1 LFDWVLSRSLSR
13 FLYIVQMKKALT
25 QLHIAVVL
33 AGFTGILGSL
43 IQLNE
48 IWLVWYRIAITVVTL
63 LLAALILKQSVRIS
77 FAQCG
82 KLMGIGSIIALH
94 WVFFYGSIKLSN
106 VSIGL
111 ICFASVGLFT
121 SIFEPLFN
129 KTPFAPAEMLLGL
142 MSLSGIYIIFH
153 FDTRYQT
160 GIIMGTLS
168 SILAAIFSVF
178 NKRTVS
184 QTAPRL
190 IQLYE
195 MAGGLLVLTILMPL
209 YLHYFPSG
217 NRIPTLMDIGW
228 LMLLSWACT
237 IWAMDLMLKS
247 LQHISAFTQT
257 LTLNLEPVY
266 GIGMA
271 WLFFKEN
278 EQLNTSF
285 YWGFSLIAL
294 SVAIQMYRV
303 NKKSAPIT
311 PH

>member
-1 LFDWVLSRSLSR
+1 
-13 FLYIVQMKKALT
+13 MKKALT
-25 QLHIAVVL
+25 QLHIAVLL
-33 AGFTGILGSL
+33 AGFTGILGAL

-48 IWLVWYRIAITVVTL
+48 IGLVWYRIAITVGTL
-63 LLAALILKQSVRIS
+63 LLAALVLKQSVRIA
-77 FAQCG
+77 FAQGC

-121 SIFEPLFN
+121 SIFEPLIN
-129 KTPFAPAEMLLGL
+129 KTSFEPSEMLLGL

-153 FDTRYQT
+153 FDSRYQT

-168 SILAAIFSVF
+168 SILAAIFSVL
-178 NKRTVS
+178 NKKMVS

-190 IQLYE
+190 MQLYE
-195 MAGGLLVLTILMPL
+195 MAGGLLVLSLLMPL
-209 YLHYFPSG
+209 YLHYFPAG

-228 LMLLSWACT
+228 LLLLSWACT

-278 EQLNTSF
+278 EKLNNSF
-285 YWGFSLIAL
+285 YLGFSLIAL

-303 NKKSAPIT
+303 NRKSAPKSI
-311 PH
+311 H

>member
-1 LFDWVLSRSLSR
+1 
-13 FLYIVQMKKALT
+13 MKKALT
-25 QLHIAVVL
+25 QLHIAVLL
-33 AGFTGILGSL
+33 AGFTGILGAL

-48 IWLVWYRIAITVVTL
+48 IWLVWYRIAITVATL
-63 LLAALILKQSVRIS
+63 LVAALVLKQSVRID
-77 FAQCG
+77 FAQCC

-106 VSIGL
+106 VSNGL

-121 SIFEPLFN
+121 SIFEPLIN
-129 KTPFAPAEMLLGL
+129 KTPFSPAEMLLGL
-142 MSLSGIYIIFH
+142 ISLAGIYIIFH

-168 SILAAIFSVF
+168 SILAGIFSVL

-184 QTAPRL
+184 QTVPRL

-195 MAGGLLVLTILMPL
+195 MAGGLLVLTLLMPL
-209 YLHYFPSG
+209 YLHYFPAG
-217 NRIPTLMDIGW
+217 NRTPSLMDIGW
-228 LMLLSWACT
+228 LLLLSWACT

-266 GIGMA
+266 GIAMA
-271 WLFFKEN
+271 WFFFKEN
-278 EQLNTSF
+278 QQLNGSF
-285 YWGFSLIAL
+285 YLGFALIAI

-303 NKKSAPIT
+303 NRKSVTIT
-311 PH
+311 SN

>member
-1 LFDWVLSRSLSR
+1 
-13 FLYIVQMKKALT
+13 MKKALT
-25 QLHIAVVL
+25 QLHIAVLL
-33 AGFTGILGSL
+33 AGFTGILGAL

-48 IWLVWYRIAITVVTL
+48 IGLVWYRIAITVGTL
-63 LLAALILKQSVRIS
+63 LLAALVLKQSVRIT
-77 FAQCG
+77 FTQGC
-82 KLMGIGSIIALH
+82 KLMAIGSIIALH

-121 SIFEPLFN
+121 SIFEPLIN
-129 KTPFAPAEMLLGL
+129 KTSFEPSEMLLGL

-153 FDTRYQT
+153 FDSRYQT

-168 SILAAIFSVF
+168 SILAAIFSVL
-178 NKRTVS
+178 NKKMVS

-190 IQLYE
+190 MQLYE
-195 MAGGLLVLTILMPL
+195 MAGGLLVLSLLMPL
-209 YLHYFPSG
+209 YLHYFPAG
-217 NRIPTLMDIGW
+217 NRIPTIMDIAW
-228 LMLLSWACT
+228 LLLLSWACT

-278 EQLNTSF
+278 EKLNNSF
-285 YWGFSLIAL
+285 YLGFALIAL

-303 NKKSAPIT
+303 NRKSAAKSI
-311 PH
+311 H